1 MYGMYCTES
10 VYIILQFN
18 GNFPFYNKLSLS
30 ATYHELNSC
39 AANFQYIYHF
49 TKHRIIY
56 VASVRNNVA

>member
-1 MYGMYCTES
+1 MYEMYCTES

-30 ATYHELNSC
+30 ATYHVVSY
-39 AANFQYIYHF
+39 AANFQYVDHF